1 MNITTISGNTYSYI
15 RRTNEI
21 VEGIVEEQ
29 SYDWN
34 FAPLA
39 SFSAMMDVSM
49 FIIGITEQCNLR
61 CTYCCYSGLY
71 ENNRI
76 HSTLRLTSSD
86 IDEILLF
93 IQQTTLKRPVHIAFY
108 GGEPLLQYYLI
119 QHTVE
124 LGRTLIGKD
133 TTFSI
138 TTNATLLTQKRID
151 WLMGQEIGLT
161 VSLDGTK
168 LYHDR
173 HRVDADGNGSFDRV
187 YAVLRYVKDNHPLQK
202 QLISLQ
208 MTMPSYD
215 AIEKIAEEW
224 HKDSLLREFAPTS
237 IHGLSVNFAQGVRK
251 VVYEEVRLFY
261 EHLIDVYEQHQ
272 DWMVLKVL
280 LDESVAYWKNRPIM
294 DASGSVP
301 MATCMPVNTKLYIDS
316 KKDIGVC
323 EKVADKYRIGNVR
336 EGIDWA
342 KANEMVRE
350 YYSRRVERCK
360 QCHAIRMCNMCLTA
374 LEYSDGQWDVLCHNE
389 RVYARVFMFVFCEM
403 AERGLVL

>member
-1 MNITTISGNTYSYI
+1 
-15 RRTNEI
+15 
-21 VEGIVEEQ
+21 
-29 SYDWN
+29 
-34 FAPLA
+34 
-39 SFSAMMDVSM
+39 
-49 FIIGITEQCNLR
+49 
-61 CTYCCYSGLY
+61 
-71 ENNRI
+71 
-76 HSTLRLTSSD
+76 
-86 IDEILLF
+86 
-93 IQQTTLKRPVHIAFY
+93 
-108 GGEPLLQYYLI
+108 
-119 QHTVE
+119 
-124 LGRTLIGKD
+124 
-133 TTFSI
+133 
-138 TTNATLLTQKRID
+138 
-151 WLMGQEIGLT
+151 
-161 VSLDGTK
+161 
-168 LYHDR
+168 
-173 HRVDADGNGSFDRV
+173 
-187 YAVLRYVKDNHPLQK
+187 
-202 QLISLQ
+202 
-208 MTMPSYD
+208 MPSYD